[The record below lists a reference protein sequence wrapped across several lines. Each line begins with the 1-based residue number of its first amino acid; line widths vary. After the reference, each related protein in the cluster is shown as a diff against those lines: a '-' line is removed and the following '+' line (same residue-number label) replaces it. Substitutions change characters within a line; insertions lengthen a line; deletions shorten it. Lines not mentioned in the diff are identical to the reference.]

1 MDHTDMHLKILLPF
15 GIAADMTDV
24 LRIVAE
30 TRSGSFGILPRRRDC
45 VAALAPGIL
54 VFETRGD
61 GEGYAAV
68 DEGVLTKTGGLVL
81 VAVRNAVLGKELS
94 DLRRAVEADFLQ
106 LNEQERGM
114 RQTLAKIES
123 GFIRR
128 MARFHHER

>member
-61 GEGYAAV
+61 G
-68 DEGVLTKTGGLVL
+68 
-81 VAVRNAVLGKELS
+81 
-94 DLRRAVEADFLQ
+94 
-106 LNEQERGM
+106 
-114 RQTLAKIES
+114 
-123 GFIRR
+123 
-128 MARFHHER
+128 